1 MEYRSA
7 VTLTAKMRSL
17 CLGIALVTGVDWVCA
32 DVAEPKDQ
40 AYYKVIL
47 VRNPFDLKDPPP
59 PPPPETT
66 NLAPVKLDVKFTGIT
81 AHSGGKKAWFMIPPQ
96 PGRTKDPKYLSMSEG
111 EKEGDLQVLEI
122 DEKEA
127 TVKILNAGV
136 PVVLN
141 FKEYGLAAPT
151 ALAVA
156 GPASAPAPGMRALG
170 VNPAVPPPVGTYVPP
185 APAPVAQPG
194 TEVAANAA
202 TRTIPSRNLR
212 TTPIDN
218 SASQSAVSASQPAV
232 DPVVQYIQ
240 IQANGQAAKQ
250 KGFPSPPIPSIP
262 GVPAE

>member
-1 MEYRSA
+1 MEYLRV
-7 VTLTAKMRSL
+7 VTLAKTTRSL
-17 CLGIALVTGVDWVCA
+17 CFGIALVTWVDWVCA
-32 DVAEPKDQ
+32 DVAEPKDH

-59 PPPPETT
+59 PPPVETT
-66 NLAPVKLDVKFTGIT
+66 NVAPVKLDVKFTGIT

-96 PGRTKDPKYLSMSEG
+96 PGKTKDPKYLSMSEG

-151 ALAVA
+151 ALAVP
-156 GPASAPAPGMRALG
+156 GPVSAPAPGVRALG
-170 VNPAVPPPVGTYVPP
+170 INPAVPPPAGTYVPP
-185 APAPVAQPG
+185 GQASASASVPQSA

-218 SASQSAVSASQPAV
+218 SASHPTV
-232 DPVVQYIQ
+232 DPVAQYIQ
-240 IQANGQAAKQ
+240 MQASGQAARQ
-250 KGFPSPPIPSIP
+250 KGLSFPPIPPVP